1 MKKSIARDRGAAVYT
16 HRDPRQL
23 LAQLTPA
30 DLHRL
35 FEIPVYANER
45 DAPQSPLRE
54 FARQFGG
61 TFY

>member
-1 MKKSIARDRGAAVYT
+1 MKRSLARGRGAAVYT
-16 HRDPRQL
+16 HSDPRQL

-35 FEIPVYANER
+35 FHIPVYANER
-45 DAPQSPLRE
+45 GAPQSPLRD